1 MQQLYSNIKYELVK
15 LIQKVK
21 QMRKN
26 HDQLHPLHG

>member
-21 QMRKN
+21 HMRKN
-26 HDQLHPLHG
+26 HDQLHPLHD